1 VSERDVEIVREA
13 LDAYNAVD
21 WDRLS
26 EILDPEF
33 ELVAIRSLLDGSRYN
48 GHAGFR
54 RFMRDMADEWTEWQ
68 VEPEEFRDLGDGRV
82 LVLARFEGR
91 ARASGVEV
99 SAPAAWLCELRG
111 DLVHSVRAFSSRA
124 QSLEYLG
131 LEV

>member
-1 VSERDVEIVREA
+1 VSERDVEIVRQA
-13 LDAYNAVD
+13 LDAYNALD
-21 WDRLS
+21 WDRLP
-26 EILDPEF
+26 EMLDPEI
-33 ELVAIRSLLDGSRYN
+33 ELIAIRSLLDGSPYH

-54 RFMRDMADEWTEWQ
+54 RFIRDMADEWTERHL
-68 VEPEEFRDLGDGRV
+68 EPEEFRDLGDGRV

-99 SAPAAWLCELRG
+99 SAPAAWLCEVRG
-111 DLVHSVRAFSSRA
+111 NRVSNVRAFSSRA